1 MTKHRQETMF
11 LQQCFL
17 LCPGLKRAEI
27 FIALSC
33 DIIVILT
40 EFLMDYLLHKGPCCI
55 VYANRS
61 LMRELY
67 SSIGNRQ

>member
-27 FIALSC
+27 SIALSC
-33 DIIVILT
+33 DIVVILT
-40 EFLMDYLLHKGPCCI
+40 EFLTDYLLHQGPCCI
-55 VYANRS
+55 VYANWS

-67 SSIGNRQ
+67 PSIGNRQ